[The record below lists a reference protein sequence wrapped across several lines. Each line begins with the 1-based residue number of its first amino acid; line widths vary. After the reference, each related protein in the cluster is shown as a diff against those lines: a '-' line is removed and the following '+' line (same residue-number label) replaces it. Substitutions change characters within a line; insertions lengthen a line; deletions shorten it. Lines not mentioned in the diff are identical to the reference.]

1 MADFPEAMRSEI
13 SWLCLKYMYEN
24 VIYGKVMCGKI
35 IILICVLDISRG
47 NMEDIFVSICSTLF
61 GRGILEGM
69 EHLWKCITFIECWS
83 NFSDKCLENIQKCY
97 GT

>member
-1 MADFPEAMRSEI
+1 
-13 SWLCLKYMYEN
+13 MYEN

-69 EHLWKCITFIECWS
+69 EHL
-83 NFSDKCLENIQKCY
+83 
-97 GT
+97 